1 MANEAFGGDNEAFGG
16 DNEAFGG
23 DNEAFGGG
31 QPKIYT
37 LDLGLTKKTCSL
49 KISYFQ

>member
-1 MANEAFGGDNEAFGG
+1 MPVANEAFGG

>member
-1 MANEAFGGDNEAFGG
+1 MKLLVGIMKLLVGIMKLLVGS
-16 DNEAFGG
+16 G